1 MFSKEESQQLKKE
14 FWTAFA
20 KAYPVKWILYNTKI
34 KDVAFKF
41 DVDNKKAQVIYEV
54 ACKDQDLR
62 TIYYQKVESLKDILN
77 EEYINDLI
85 FDQNYYLENK
95 IVSRIYCQL
104 EGISL
109 HNKNTWPTIF
119 DFFNNKMLAFQLF
132 FYEYEDYL
140 KDTEINT

>member
-14 FWTAFA
+14 FWMAFA
-20 KAYPVKWILYNTKI
+20 AAYPIKWLLYNTKI

-41 DVDNKKAQVIYEV
+41 DVDNKKAQVIYEI
-54 ACKDQDLR
+54 ACKDQNLR
-62 TIYYQKVESLKDILN
+62 TIYFEKIVSLKELLIQDYLD
-77 EEYINDLI
+77 DLI
-85 FDQNYYLENK
+85 FDQEVYLENK
-95 IVSRIYCQL
+95 VVSRAYCQL

-109 HNKNTWPTIF
+109 HNKATWPIIF
-119 DFFNNKMLAFQLF
+119 DFFNEKMMAFQLF